1 MKKYISLLVALA
13 IIFSF
18 NIIGA
23 RAQSIPEI
31 QAKNADALVTLGI
44 MKGYEDGSLRLEN
57 KIKRS
62 EFITLVV
69 NLMGYD
75 ADTNL
80 DSVKVTFTDIKKSH
94 WAYDNIRRAIKY
106 DLVSGY
112 PDNTIAPDNDV
123 TYAEALAVVIRALGY
138 EKTLKGEWPGNVINK
153 AAELKL
159 SANLNLD
166 PNHKLTR
173 GEMSVI
179 VYNAL
184 TVKFNR

>member
-1 MKKYISLLVALA
+1 MKKYIILSLILA
-13 IIFSF
+13 AILCLNSLSV
-18 NIIGA
+18 G
-23 RAQSIPEI
+23 AQSIPEI

-44 MKGYEDGSLRLEN
+44 MKGYEDGTLRLEN

-69 NLMGYD
+69 NLMGYNT
-75 ADTNL
+75 DTDIGN
-80 DSVKVTFTDIKKSH
+80 VKVTFTDINKNH
-94 WAYDNIRRAIKY
+94 WAFNNIKLAIKY

-112 PDNTIAPDNDV
+112 PDNTIAPNNDV

-138 EKTLKGEWPGNVINK
+138 EKTLKGEWPENVVNK
-153 AAELKL
+153 ALELKL
-159 SANLNLD
+159 STNLKLE